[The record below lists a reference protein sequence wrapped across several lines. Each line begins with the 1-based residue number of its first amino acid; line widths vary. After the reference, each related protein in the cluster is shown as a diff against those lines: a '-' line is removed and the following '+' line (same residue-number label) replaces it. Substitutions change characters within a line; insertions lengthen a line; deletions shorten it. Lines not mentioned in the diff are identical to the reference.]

1 MLYISERHCRLC
13 EAHPVCIWNPHCSTL
28 ICVFRRKGRGKS
40 TVRSPDISQL
50 LPTTRTFPQVWHFH
64 HIPYTLEKYDI
75 LSIFF
80 LIFFFTT
87 INSRL
92 STSSLPTP
100 QPSVEA
106 SKSFGV
112 LFFFL
117 RFPKVSGEFSSGS
130 LHFLP
135 SFRPS
140 VLSTV
145 SDGMVAV
152 ADVGLLGG
160 QHCEGERSVKE
171 KVKTYNR
178 EL

>member
-1 MLYISERHCRLC
+1 MCYTFQKDTVDSVRLIQSASGILTVQHLFVSFGGRGEENQPSDLPISPSSFRRHALFPKFGISTIYLILQKNMTSFRFFFYFFFYNDKFPSLLLPNPPTFCR
-13 EAHPVCIWNPHCSTL
+13 SFK
-28 ICVFRRKGRGKS
+28 VFRC
-40 TVRSPDISQL
+40 
-50 LPTTRTFPQVWHFH
+50 
-64 HIPYTLEKYDI
+64 
-75 LSIFF
+75 FF
-80 LIFFFTT
+80 C
-87 INSRL
+87 
-92 STSSLPTP
+92 
-100 QPSVEA
+100 
-106 SKSFGV
+106 
-112 LFFFL
+112 FFL

-140 VLSTV
+140 VPSTV

>member
-80 LIFFFTT
+80 LIFFFY
-87 INSRL
+87 NDKFPSL
-92 STSSLPTP
+92 HLLPTP

-112 LFFFL
+112 FFFL
-117 RFPKVSGEFSSGS
+117 FSVFPKYQVSSPQVVFT
-130 LHFLP
+130 

-140 VLSTV
+140 VLPSCPL
-145 SDGMVAV
+145 SQMAW
-152 ADVGLLGG
+152 LL
-160 QHCEGERSVKE
+160 
-171 KVKTYNR
+171 
-178 EL
+178 

>member
-1 MLYISERHCRLC
+1 MCYTFQKDTVDSVRLIQSASGILTVQHLFVSFGGRGEENQPSDLPIS
-13 EAHPVCIWNPHCSTL
+13 PSS
-28 ICVFRRKGRGKS
+28 FRRHSLFPKFGIS
-40 TVRSPDISQL
+40 TIYL
-50 LPTTRTFPQVWHFH
+50 
-64 HIPYTLEKYDI
+64 I
-75 LSIFF
+75 LQKNMTSFR
-80 LIFFFTT
+80 FFFYFFFY
-87 INSRL
+87 NDKFPSL
-92 STSSLPTP
+92 LLLPTP

-112 LFFFL
+112 FFFFL
-117 RFPKVSGEFSSGS
+117 CFPKLSGEFSSGS

-140 VLSTV
+140 VPSTV

-160 QHCEGERSVKE
+160 QHCEGARSVKE